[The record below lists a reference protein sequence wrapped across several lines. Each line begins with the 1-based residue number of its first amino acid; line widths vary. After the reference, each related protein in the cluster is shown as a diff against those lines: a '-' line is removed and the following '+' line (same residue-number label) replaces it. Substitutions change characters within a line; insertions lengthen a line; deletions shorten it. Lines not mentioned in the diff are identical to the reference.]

1 MTARAVR
8 RSSVNLE
15 SKLDSALNRGDEQ
28 PSGDKGPGGKDGF
41 EVGGVVF
48 DDAPAGGYYE
58 EEEEWV
64 DPKDEDKDL
73 QEVEDLLET
82 YFTHIDSTFAELQA
96 LDEYIDDTED
106 FVNIEL
112 DSQRNQLIKL
122 ELVLTTAT
130 LFMTMYG
137 VVASV
142 FGMNVRNGAEDSK
155 GTFVVINV
163 VCSVCTVLAF
173 VLAVTYIRYKRI
185 M

>member
-1 MTARAVR
+1 M
-8 RSSVNLE
+8 
-15 SKLDSALNRGDEQ
+15 
-28 PSGDKGPGGKDGF
+28 
-41 EVGGVVF
+41 GGVLF
-48 DDAPAGGYYE
+48 DDAPAGYYE

-82 YFTHIDSTFAELQA
+82 YFTHIDGTFAELQA

-155 GTFVVINV
+155 ASFVVINV